1 MTMLVPGSAAPEFA
15 LPDQHGTIVTLAG
28 LRGHWVL
35 LWWYP
40 AAQTPGCTIEGQN
53 LRDHADDFAAANCV
67 VLGASFDTVAGNLAF
82 AEIQGFGF
90 SLLSDEDRTAGAA
103 YDVIRHG
110 DDHYERFAARHSY
123 LIDPD
128 GIIRR
133 SYDVSEVE
141 SHADEVLDDLRALA
155 PSTN

>member
-1 MTMLVPGSAAPEFA
+1 MLVPGTAAPAFA
-15 LPDQHGTIVTLAG
+15 LPDQHGANVTLADQ
-28 LRGHWVL
+28 RGHWVL

-53 LRDHADDFAAANCV
+53 LRDHADDFSAANCV

-90 SLLSDEDRTAGAA
+90 SLLSDEDRTIGAA
-103 YDVIRHG
+103 YDVIRRG
-110 DDHYERFAARHSY
+110 DDHYERYAARYSY
-123 LIDPD
+123 LIDPE

-133 SYDVSEVE
+133 SYDVSDVE
-141 SHADEVLDDLRALA
+141 SHADEVLADLRALA